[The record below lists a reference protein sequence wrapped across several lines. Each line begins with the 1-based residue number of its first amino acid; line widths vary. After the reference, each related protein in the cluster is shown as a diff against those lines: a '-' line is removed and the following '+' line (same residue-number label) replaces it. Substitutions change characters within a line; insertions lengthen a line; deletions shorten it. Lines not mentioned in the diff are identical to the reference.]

1 MARLF
6 VQRTIPMWPLNHFLD
21 SKQPTLNIK
30 KMGRN
35 LSSGPS
41 KSLGRIAI
49 LAKPLCTAQCYRTMR
64 EMAYGQKKLSHPV
77 KQA

>member
-30 KMGRN
+30 KN
-35 LSSGPS
+35 GPEPEF
-41 KSLGRIAI
+41 R
-49 LAKPLCTAQCYRTMR
+49 P
-64 EMAYGQKKLSHPV
+64 
-77 KQA
+77 